1 MNDEIVVVDQPTA
14 FERLKEKSMGKISET
29 LDSHTMIWLLFD
41 VSLSMSRSMQR
52 YALADKFDWT
62 VDTIETARKQL
73 QNGVGFEKYDA
84 NKDDDVKQ
92 AVIDGMLAV
101 QAPSKRSDADALS
114 TVSRL
119 DVAKKCTKLFVQ
131 RCFAKYPWFKV
142 AVSSF
147 SGITLDM
154 QESTKTSDA
163 RLDCAC
169 EAEQKTC
176 STIDVLQNRGG
187 TYIFGALHYML
198 ETCKLAKS
206 PAGHRVVLISDGHD
220 NSALLLPS
228 LVALYIKNKIVC
240 DAVFIVPTTVQDP
253 RNRPDGRAI
262 IEFVKA
268 TGGVCEFVDGESSF
282 ERKFLKVAARKLLTD
297 GGK

>member
-1 MNDEIVVVDQPTA
+1 MNDEIIVVDKPSA
-14 FERLKEKSMGKISET
+14 FDKLKEKSMGNLAET
-29 LDSHTMIWLLFD
+29 LDSRTMIWLLFD
-41 VSLSMSRSMQR
+41 VSISMASFMQR
-52 YALADKFDWT
+52 YALIDKFDWT
-62 VDTIETARKQL
+62 VDTLALARKQL
-73 QNGVGFEKYDA
+73 QVSGLVKYDA
-84 NKDDDVKQ
+84 KNDDEVKQ
-92 AVIDGMLAV
+92 AVIDGVLAV
-101 QAPSKRSDADALS
+101 QAPSKRHDADALS
-114 TVSRL
+114 KVSRL

-142 AVSSF
+142 AVASF

-154 QESTKTSDA
+154 QASTKTSDA

-169 EAEQKTC
+169 EVEQKTC
-176 STIDVLQNRGG
+176 GTIDALQNRGG

-198 ETCKLAKS
+198 ETCKLATKS

-220 NSALLLPS
+220 ISAFILPS
-228 LVALYIKNKIVC
+228 LVAPYVKNKIVC
-240 DAVFIVPTTVQDP
+240 DAVFIVPTTAQDP
-253 RNRPDGRAI
+253 RSRPDGRAI

-268 TGGVCEFVDGESSF
+268 TGGECEFVDGESSF